1 MNNQWV
7 TPGGDPIDS
16 DWAPPSNPMPPS
28 NDWNDA
34 SGCNASSGPAIVDGI
49 TITGVPAQ
57 IVAPYAWGITLNDGA
72 APPNFSIDHYDA
84 NGRSDRASDRD
95 RWGER
100 RRHVDA
106 RPDPGAR
113 RRD

>member
-49 TITGVPAQ
+49 TITGVPAHHRCALRLGNHPQ
-57 IVAPYAWGITLNDGA
+57 RWRGA
-72 APPNFSIDHYDA
+72 AQFLH
-84 NGRSDRASDRD
+84 RSL
-95 RWGER
+95 
-100 RRHVDA
+100 
-106 RPDPGAR
+106 
-113 RRD
+113 